1 MIPEWIPVTSPW
13 AGLAGLLIWLV
24 RAVVTGQ
31 LVSGR
36 QMEALL
42 SAQQDIITSQNDQIN
57 KLLTSAKLTNRVIE
71 ALPRAATTAPAPT
84 EASGP

>member
-1 MIPEWIPVTSPW
+1 MVPEWIPVTSPW
-13 AGLAGLLIWLV
+13 AALAGLLVWLV

-42 SAQQDIITSQNDQIN
+42 TAQQAIITSQNEQIN
-57 KLLTSAKLTNRVIE
+57 KLLAAAKLTNKVIE
-71 ALPRAATTAPAPT
+71 SLPRPASAPATT
-84 EASGP
+84 EEGGP

>member
-1 MIPEWIPVTSPW
+1 MVPEWIPVTSPW
-13 AGLAGLLIWLV
+13 AALAGLLVWLV

-42 SAQQDIITSQNDQIN
+42 AAQQAIITSQNEQIN
-57 KLLTSAKLTNRVIE
+57 KLLAAAKLTNKVIE
-71 ALPRAATTAPAPT
+71 SLPRSASTPAAK
-84 EASGP
+84 EEGGP

>member
-1 MIPEWIPVTSPW
+1 MIPEWIPITSPW

-24 RAVVTGQ
+24 RSVVTGQ

-42 SAQQDIITSQNDQIN
+42 AAQQAIITSQNDQIN
-57 KLLTSAKLTNRVIE
+57 KLLTSAKLTNKVIE
-71 ALPRAATTAPAPT
+71 SLPRPAPATPT
-84 EASGP
+84 SEEDGP